1 MKTLLALLFL
11 IPSLSW
17 GSLVG
22 KKIVCITENEYVSGY
37 VKGYSFVS
45 NDEVL
50 HYWGIV
56 FEPWIGSFDYKYLAN
71 SDLIFIHEK
80 IERLKDYPL
89 LPQDRPKIIALFT
102 TKDLIL
108 YDEYHLI
115 EKREFTDPTFKQR
128 TEKGECS
135 FIQDEISEKKFV
147 EMLSQISK
155 TRLIKQGE
163 I

>member
-1 MKTLLALLFL
+1 MKTILALLLL

-17 GSLVG
+17 GNLIG
-22 KKIVCITENEYVSGY
+22 KKIICITDNEHIGEY

-45 NDEVL
+45 NDEVI

-71 SDLIFIHEK
+71 SDIIFVHGK

-89 LPQDRPKIIALFT
+89 LPQDRPTIIALFT

-108 YDEYHLI
+108 YDEYNLI
-115 EKREFTDPTFKQR
+115 EKREFIDPTFKQR
-128 TEKGECS
+128 SEKGECS
-135 FIQDEISEKKFV
+135 FIQNEISEKEFF

-155 TRLIKQGE
+155 TSLTKQGK

>member
-1 MKTLLALLFL
+1 MKFILIVILL

-17 GSLVG
+17 GNLAG
-22 KKIVCITENEYVSGY
+22 KKIICIAEHEYVSGY

-45 NDEVL
+45 NDEVM

-71 SDLIFIHEK
+71 SDVIIVHEK
-80 IERLKDYPL
+80 IKRLKDYPL
-89 LPQDRPKIIALFT
+89 MPQDRPTIIALFT

-108 YDEYHLI
+108 YDEYNLI
-115 EKREFTDPTFKQR
+115 EEREFIDPTFKQR

-135 FIQDEISEKKFV
+135 FIQNEISEKEFV

-155 TRLIKQGE
+155 TRLIKQGK

>member
-1 MKTLLALLFL
+1 M
-11 IPSLSW
+11 SW

-22 KKIVCITENEYVSGY
+22 EKIVCITENEYVSGY

-71 SDLIFIHEK
+71 SVNLHSRK
-80 IERLKDYPL
+80 NRKAKDYPL
-89 LPQDRPKIIALFT
+89 LPQDRPTIIALFT

-115 EKREFTDPTFKQR
+115 EKENLQTPPLNK

-135 FIQDEISEKKFV
+135 FIQDEISEKNLLKC
-147 EMLSQISK
+147 SQISK